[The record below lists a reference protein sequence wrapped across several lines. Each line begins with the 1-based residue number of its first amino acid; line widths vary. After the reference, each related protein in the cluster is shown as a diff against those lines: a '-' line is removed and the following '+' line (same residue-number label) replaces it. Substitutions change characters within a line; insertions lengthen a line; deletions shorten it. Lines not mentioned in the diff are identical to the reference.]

1 MEELL
6 PHPSPN
12 VSMNGSSSGCHGCMD
27 FVEDDQ
33 GSVILTKL
41 LKQRTDDKY
50 CDMVLRVGGRVFK
63 AHRNVLAAC
72 SPYFDTM
79 CNSWL
84 EEDLQAMANVSCTS
98 PEGMELILDYMYTG
112 RITLTADN
120 VECILRGA
128 DPFLMTNLKNYCLKF
143 LSLNMDSS
151 NCLVVRHLADLYQ
164 FKELY
169 QRATKFIRNQFMHV
183 VQYSIEDILQLG
195 LRDVLDLI
203 TDDKIRV
210 EKEESIYEMV
220 MEWAR
225 IDTERAA
232 QLPKL
237 LAHVRLSQLDRN
249 YLKDVVEKEPLVIG
263 NDECLKLLAEALH
276 QTDTTRRSYCSD
288 SPVLKP
294 RKGRLT
300 DVVVITG
307 GVSDQGPLE
316 KSFGYIIDENRWTL
330 LPGLPELRFHAVAV
344 LNSCLYAA
352 GGSSSGI
359 VSNCVH
365 CYDPMN
371 NSWGT
376 VASLQTPREYIS
388 LVSCN
393 GCLYA
398 MGGMRWE
405 RLQQS
410 VERYDPDNDQW
421 CYVSQMPTKRY
432 SMHLTT
438 LGNRYI
444 YAIGGR
450 DAARHSIST
459 VERYDTHTDEWTSL
473 PDIPIPHEDPP
484 WEFPVVEAYDNKIYV
499 TDLAT
504 KAFCLDAIKNKWSE
518 DTCNFGPVAGG
529 ACLQYCTM
537 DRNVFIFEGCD
548 ACIFNRKL
556 NLWSNIASPPVSTLA
571 SACCVLQVPYE
582 FLTKTL

>member
-12 VSMNGSSSGCHGCMD
+12 VSLNGSAGCHSSMD

-33 GSVILTKL
+33 GSQILTKL
-41 LKQRTDDKY
+41 RKQRSDDKY

-79 CNSWL
+79 CNSGL
-84 EEDLQAMANVSCTS
+84 EEDIQAVADMSCTS
-98 PEGMELILDYMYTG
+98 AEGMELILDYMYTG

-128 DPFLMTNLKNYCLKF
+128 EPFLMANLKNYCHKF
-143 LSLNMDSS
+143 LWQNMNAA
-151 NCLVVRHLADLYQ
+151 NCLVVRHLADLYG
-164 FKELY
+164 FKELH
-169 QRATKFIRNQFMHV
+169 QRACKFIRNQFVNV
-183 VQYSIEDILQLG
+183 VQDSIEDILLLSQEEILG
-195 LRDVLDLI
+195 LI

-210 EKEESIYEMV
+210 EKEESIYELV
-220 MEWAR
+220 IRWAQM
-225 IDTERAA
+225 DPERVKHLP
-232 QLPKL
+232 QLL
-237 LAHVRLSQLDRN
+237 SHVRLSQLDRS
-249 YLKDVVEKEPLVIG
+249 YLKDVVEKEPLVTG
-263 NDECLKLLAEALH
+263 NSECLKLLADALH

-316 KSFGYIIDENRWTL
+316 NSFGYIIDEDRWTM
-330 LPGLPELRFHAVAV
+330 LPGLPDELRFHAVAV

-352 GGSSSGI
+352 GGSSSSL
-359 VSNCVH
+359 VSNSVH

-371 NSWGT
+371 NSWST
-376 VASLQTPREYIS
+376 VASLQTPREYMS
-388 LVSCN
+388 MVECN

-398 MGGMRWE
+398 MGGIRWDC
-405 RLQQS
+405 LQQS
-410 VERYDPDNDQW
+410 VERYDPDVDQW
-421 CYVSQMPTKRY
+421 SFVSQMPTKRY
-432 SMHLTT
+432 SMQLVT
-438 LGNRYI
+438 LSNRYI
-444 YAIGGR
+444 YAISGR
-450 DAARHSIST
+450 DASRRPVST
-459 VERYDTHTDEWTSL
+459 VERYDIQTDEWTIL
-473 PDIPIPHEDPP
+473 PDIPIPQGDQP
-484 WEFPVVEAYDNKIYV
+484 WEFPIVEAYDNKIFV

-504 KAFCLDAIKNKWSE
+504 KSFSLDAVRNKWSE
-518 DTCNFGPVAGG
+518 EACNFGPVASR

-537 DRNVFIFEGCD
+537 EKNVFVFEGCN

-556 NLWSNIASPPVSTLA
+556 GLWSNITPPPVSTLA

-582 FLTKTL
+582 FLGKT